1 MEQKN
6 TSLSNKGHI
15 LKKAFNSFFSCP
27 LSKKKKSKTLKSQ
40 CSKLL
45 DQLDSDRVVSAD
57 IYFPT
62 LKQFIFEDN
71 IFLKNLGLSCLL
83 KLLEFNY
90 LGISSVHF
98 STKLVNEEVSAEKV
112 SHLLDERSL
121 SANNISTQLY
131 QDKKFNNHSF
141 SSSDLPSYSAGLD
154 YCQKNEYSISNK
166 LYGSDSSNCINK
178 EEDNIEV
185 KDFMSAILPCFTD
198 TALSEETRLLILKIV
213 LAAVNSKK
221 CHIHSDHL
229 ISFFSGCVELYLR
242 SSSFCGKLSAEATL
256 KQLLFVLLERINAA
270 SSTGITG
277 EEEAAPDEE
286 EHNHVD
292 DIDHLRSCFE
302 NIFQVDGYLIFQ
314 YLCELSI
321 VNVQDNSEKNT
332 TLTKRTLA
340 LELLLIILKNAGAA
354 FLRHKHFIDGTK
366 RLLCVS
372 LSRNVISSSSRLI
385 ELSLALF
392 LVLLKWFKSS
402 LKAQIEI
409 LFKNVLLLL
418 LESSTSSLNHKMDV
432 LQAIWYIVSDAQT
445 LQDIFINY
453 DCDISMDNLFTHL
466 IDDLSKIANSGSTNI
481 KGSNLLK
488 LQLQC

>member
-1 MEQKN
+1 MN
-6 TSLSNKGHI
+6 SLSHQEILIGLQLIKGFYEA
-15 LKKAFNSFFSCP
+15 LGRLGPSNVASSLADKRFLFVR
-27 LSKKKKSKTLKSQ
+27 
-40 CSKLL
+40 
-45 DQLDSDRVVSAD
+45 RVA
-57 IYFPT
+57 
-62 LKQFIFEDN
+62 KQY
-71 IFLKNLGLSCLL
+71 
-83 KLLEFNY
+83 LEGRPS
-90 LGISSVHF
+90 LVGP
-98 STKLVNEEVSAEKV
+98 KLVRGSYIGELMNSASKGLNGCLGRHP
-112 SHLLDERSL
+112 SF
-121 SANNISTQLY
+121 ANLW
-131 QDKKFNNHSF
+131 
-141 SSSDLPSYSAGLD
+141 
-154 YCQKNEYSISNK
+154 
-166 LYGSDSSNCINK
+166 
-178 EEDNIEV
+178 
-185 KDFMSAILPCFTD
+185 
-198 TALSEETRLLILKIV
+198 
-213 LAAVNSKK
+213 
-221 CHIHSDHL
+221 
-229 ISFFSGCVELYLR
+229 
-242 SSSFCGKLSAEATL
+242 
-256 KQLLFVLLERINAA
+256 
-270 SSTGITG
+270 
-277 EEEAAPDEE
+277 
-286 EHNHVD
+286 
-292 DIDHLRSCFE
+292 SCFE

-321 VNVQDNSEKNT
+321 VNVQGSKKHYERTCINNNKDSVSRLDNSEKNT

-481 KGSNLLK
+481 KGVNDREESVRVKALECLVGAFSSTKDWLYQMASREEANIRNSSYEK
-488 LQLQC
+488 RESGHNTSVDYGIAYKSFS